1 MDFSK
6 EIIEINEIIAAN
18 GTANLN
24 IVYSD
29 RNGSHEAIVN
39 VNEVCPAG
47 LEVTHATDTEDFI
60 HFGFIESITI
70 LDEVPEAIEEDKDA
84 EAPTALLSSLR
95 REEDR
100 ILEDISWTRRQVIE
114 AQAQGNDEVATKMA
128 VSLKALKAKLAKVL
142 EDIEGEERSMDN
154 TEAPNGYV
162 VKRDSDKAVISEVF
176 ATRSE
181 ANNELSRIAQ
191 SGEEEGWMYIWEA
204 EAPAESEEEEET
216 MTTLIRIT
224 VAADDFDDN
233 NTEVISDIV
242 EGHASSEPCDNCG
255 RRSEVLAFEDPMVEP
270 ETGPSHICLRCLDS
284 FADYEVIEAD
294 ED

>member
-1 MDFSK
+1 MSFTE
-6 EIIEINEIIAAN
+6 EINEINEIIAAN
-18 GTANLN
+18 GTATVSLT
-24 IVYSD
+24 YFD
-29 RNGSHEAIVN
+29 RDGGHEVT
-39 VNEVCPAG
+39 VVVHEVCPAG
-47 LEVTHATDTEDFI
+47 LDIAHADATEDFI
-60 HFGFIESITI
+60 FMGSIESITV
-70 LDEVPEAIEEDKDA
+70 LDEALEAAEEVK
-84 EAPTALLSSLR
+84 EKAPTALLTSLR

-100 ILEDISWTRRQVIE
+100 ILEDISWTRRQVID

-176 ATRSE
+176 ATRTE
-181 ANNELSRIAQ
+181 ANNELSRIAR